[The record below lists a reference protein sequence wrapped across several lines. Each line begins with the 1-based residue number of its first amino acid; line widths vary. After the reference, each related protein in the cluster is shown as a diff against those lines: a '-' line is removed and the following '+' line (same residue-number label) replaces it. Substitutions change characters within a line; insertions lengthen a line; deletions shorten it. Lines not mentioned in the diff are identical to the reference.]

1 MWIFFDPG
9 EKAFSL
15 PVSSYVIQMVPY
27 LAALL
32 VLAGLGR
39 TARLPSAIG
48 QPFRHD

>member
-1 MWIFFDPG
+1 
-9 EKAFSL
+9 
-15 PVSSYVIQMVPY
+15 MVPY

-48 QPFRHD
+48 QPFRRD